1 MGVFICYFNWL
12 CIKDSSELAKWPIN
26 FLSLEEGA
34 SKDPCSDMYCGP
46 KAFSEVEVKGV
57 ADFIMKNSKMMKGFI
72 DFHSFSQLWMSPWG
86 YTTKLPPDFK
96 DQVRFQRLNRP
107 FYKVICCQGKKRF
120 YFKRKGLSI
129 ALFSKK
135 QTRD

>member
-1 MGVFICYFNWL
+1 M
-12 CIKDSSELAKWPIN
+12 
-26 FLSLEEGA
+26 SLEEGA

-107 FYKVICCQGKKRF
+107 FNKLICYQDKRF
-120 YFKRKGLSI
+120 YNIKYFISKERDI
-129 ALFSKK
+129 ALLFSAKKRK

>member
-1 MGVFICYFNWL
+1 MTL
-12 CIKDSSELAKWPIN
+12 HKDSSEFAKWPIN

-86 YTTKLPPDFK
+86 YTTKLPQDFK

-107 FYKVICCQGKKRF
+107 FNKLICCQDKRF
-120 YFKRKGLSI
+120 YNIKYFISKERDI
-129 ALFSKK
+129 ALLFSAKKRK